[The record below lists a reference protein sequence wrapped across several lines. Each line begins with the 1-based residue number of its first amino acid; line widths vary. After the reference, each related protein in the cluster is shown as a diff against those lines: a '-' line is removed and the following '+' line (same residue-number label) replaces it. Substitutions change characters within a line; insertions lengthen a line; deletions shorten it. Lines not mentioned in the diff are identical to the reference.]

1 MTGFYARYDAL
12 MYRVM
17 YPRNGIKLNN
27 YVRPGSIMRCPPG
40 GTFVPP
46 GGQNVDGHIS
56 KVTGSIRLKKKY
68 VFYHM

>member
-27 YVRPGSIMRCPPG
+27 YVRPGSIMHCAPKNFHRDTSSGPIG
-40 GTFVPP
+40 LILYHL
-46 GGQNVDGHIS
+46 VDPYGPT
-56 KVTGSIRLKKKY
+56 KR
-68 VFYHM
+68 